1 MFEIDFRQHKEL
13 IRKAIADN
21 QFRDK
26 NWRWSVKS
34 VSKHKALIKWTYLD
48 YCEEQYPKN
57 CFVIECEFPK
67 DESLWNGIKTSTPH
81 GEMIEYRTFGDKNW
95 DTDDTLEQSIER
107 SVRDIIC
114 YALSRY

>member
-1 MFEIDFRQHKEL
+1 MFDIDFRQHKEL

-34 VSKHKALIKWTYLD
+34 VSKHKVLIKWTYLD

-57 CFVIECEFPK
+57 
-67 DESLWNGIKTSTPH
+67 
-81 GEMIEYRTFGDKNW
+81 
-95 DTDDTLEQSIER
+95 
-107 SVRDIIC
+107 
-114 YALSRY
+114 